1 MAVSSEILG
10 VGGREEYAGF
20 RASMHPFRTDS
31 TVRGEPCFKGPW
43 VPRARLRA
51 GL

>member
-10 VGGREEYAGF
+10 LGGREERAGF
-20 RASMHPFRTDS
+20 RASMHPFWTDS
-31 TVRGEPCFKGPW
+31 TVGQNLASRGPW